1 MSALLDEL
9 PQDILDACAALR
21 DSRSSRR
28 RTDEHDDT
36 LARICEVVIGQRDK
50 NVNGRRLSGIEDVW
64 NQCEEAYHGI
74 DNANRH
80 EFHKARWCKPVS
92 MAGTVQKETHGEE
105 AKGPK
110 RSTIFVRL
118 TSRYVDAAA
127 AKLAEILLSPDDR
140 SFSIQ
145 PTPVPELVN
154 AKDDETQLRHPELGI
169 PLERDPRPE
178 ELPQSAP
185 PGTHPSV
192 PPGASGVPPTAN
204 QPVDL
209 TKAPGVPL
217 KVKDLAQEKL
227 EKAEKSAK
235 KAENQIAD
243 WLTECGYR
251 REARRLLFDAPKLGV
266 GVLKGPFPVMTIDR
280 AWTNME
286 HGYRMIMK
294 RKVKPSVK
302 CISPWDFF
310 PDSNCGED
318 IHSGNSVFERD
329 RISLYELTKLKKQP
343 GYLPPQID
351 LVIQQGPNKTFAVDD
366 VREQQRIEDERFD
379 IWYGIMQLSREQ
391 VVFINDLRT
400 DLDEEK
406 RKALNDEMGD
416 DLEEV
421 SMSVTLVNDQV
432 IRAVRNHLESNEFYY
447 HTMPWSRRDGHWAGI
462 GVAEQGAA
470 AQRITNAAM
479 RGMLDN
485 AGVAAGAQ
493 IVMMR
498 GILEPADGS
507 DELSA
512 IKFWYMN
519 SDAQVDD
526 IEKAFQVYTFPDMQ
540 APLMNIYNTGKLL
553 FEETTSIPLVT
564 QGQSGD
570 STPNTL
576 GQTELQNNNAN
587 QLLRDVGYR
596 YDDGVGERMIKQH
609 YEWILLSDDVDPDC
623 KGDFQIDARGSAT
636 LVERSI
642 ANQYLASIATL
653 VANPIYG
660 RDPKKWMDEIDKAN
674 KVNPVRI
681 AYTEAEQEK
690 IDNTPPPPPPAVE
703 AAKVRADVD
712 MKKIE
717 AMNQKAQLDAQTRTE
732 IAARDTDRDKAYVD
746 AEAQRTAVERDLR
759 VQELQLKLELAR
771 LDYAMKHQISVEE
784 LKVKMADTTMKLQVQ
799 KDLAAKDRAAEAIEP
814 PTEPPGRAED
824 GKSFQQ

>member
-1 MSALLDEL
+1 MPLLAEL

-21 DSRSSRR
+21 EGRSSRR
-28 RTDEHDDT
+28 RTDEHDDK
-36 LARICEVVIGQRDK
+36 LARICQVVIEQRDK
-50 NVNGRRLSGIEDVW
+50 NVKGRQLSGIEDVW

-74 DNANRH
+74 DNANRS

-92 MAGTVQKETHGEE
+92 MAGTVEKETHGEN

-140 SFSIQ
+140 SFSIK
-145 PTPVPELVN
+145 PTPVPDLVN
-154 AKDDETQLRHPELGI
+154 AKDDETQLTHPETGL
-169 PLERDPRPE
+169 PMERDPRPE

-185 PGTHPSV
+185 PGMATSV
-192 PPGASGVPPTAN
+192 PPGAPGVPPAAN

-217 KVKDLAQEKL
+217 KVKDLAQEKM

-235 KAENQIAD
+235 KAEDQIAD

-251 REARRLLFDAPKLGV
+251 REARKLLFDAPKLGV
-266 GVLKGPFPVMTIDR
+266 GVLKGPFPVMKIDR
-280 AWTNME
+280 AWQKRDN
-286 HGYRMIMK
+286 GYMMTMVQS
-294 RKVKPSVK
+294 VKPAAK

-310 PDSNCGED
+310 PDSDCGED
-318 IHSGNSVFERD
+318 IHSGSSVFERD
-329 RISLYELTKLKKQP
+329 RISQYELTKLKKQP
-343 GYLPPQID
+343 GFLPSQID
-351 LVIQQGPNKTFAVDD
+351 LVIQQGPNKKFAVDD
-366 VREQQRIEDERFD
+366 VREQQRIEDERFE

-406 RKALNDEMGD
+406 RKALNDEMAD

-421 SMSVTLVNDQV
+421 SMSVALVNDQI
-432 IRAVRNHLESNEFYY
+432 IRAVRNHLESGEFYY
-447 HTMPWSRRDGHWAGI
+447 HTMSWSRRDGHWAGI
-462 GVAEQGAA
+462 GVAEQGSA

-479 RGMLDN
+479 RAMLDN

-498 GILEPADGS
+498 GLLEPADGT

-512 IKFWYMN
+512 IKFWYMS

-570 STPNTL
+570 TTPNTL

-596 YDDGVGERMIKQH
+596 YDDGIGERMIGQF
-609 YEWILLSDDVDPDC
+609 YEWILLDPHVSDDC

-642 ANQYLASIATL
+642 ANQYLASIANL

-660 RDPKKWMDEIDKAN
+660 RDPKKWMNEIDKAN
-674 KVNPVRI
+674 KVNPERI
-681 AYTEAEQEK
+681 AYSEADQEK
-690 IDNTPPPPPPAVE
+690 IDKTPPPPPPAVE
-703 AAKVRADVD
+703 AAKIRAEVD
-712 MKKIE
+712 AKKID

-732 IAARDTDRDKAYVD
+732 IAARDTDRDQAYVQ
-746 AEAQRTAVERDLR
+746 AETERTRSERELR
-759 VQELQLKLELAR
+759 IEELKLKLELAR
-771 LDYAMKHQISVEE
+771 LEFAMQHQISTEE
-784 LKVKMADTTMKLQVQ
+784 VKAKLADTTMKLQVQ
-799 KDLAAKDRAAEAIEP
+799 KDLAEKDRAAEVVTP
-814 PTEPPGRAED
+814 PTEPPGRAEN

>member
-1 MSALLDEL
+1 MNALLEL
-9 PQDILDACAALR
+9 PQDILDACAAIR
-21 DSRSSRR
+21 ESRSSRKS
-28 RTDEHDDT
+28 TDADDDR
-36 LARICEVVIGQRDK
+36 LSRICKTVLDQRDK
-50 NVNGRRLSGIEDVW
+50 NVKGRQLSGIEDVW

-74 DNANRH
+74 DHANRG

-92 MAGTVQKETHGEE
+92 MAGTVEKETDGKEP
-105 AKGPK
+105 KGPK

-140 SFSIQ
+140 SFSIKA
-145 PTPVPELVN
+145 TPIPELVN
-154 AKDDETQLRHPELGI
+154 AKDDETQLLHPQTGQ

-178 ELPQSAP
+178 EVPQSVAP
-185 PGTHPSV
+185 DMTTSV
-192 PPGASGVPPTAN
+192 PPGASGMPPTAN

-217 KVKDLAQEKL
+217 KVKDVAQERMT
-227 EKAEKSAK
+227 KAEASAK
-235 KAENQIAD
+235 KAEDQIAD

-251 REARRLLFDAPKLGV
+251 REARKLLFDAPKLGV
-266 GVLKGPFPVMTIDR
+266 GVLKGPFPVMYVSR
-280 AWTNME
+280 AWQ
-286 HGYRMIMK
+286 K
-294 RKVKPSVK
+294 RDNAYMLTMVQAVKPSVK

-310 PDSNCGED
+310 PDPDCGED
-318 IHSGNSVFERD
+318 IHNGSSVFERD

-343 GYLPPQID
+343 GFLPAQID
-351 LVIQQGPNKTFAVDD
+351 VVIAQGPNKTYAADD
-366 VREQQRIEDERFD
+366 VREQQRIEDERFE

-391 VVFINDLRT
+391 VLFINDMRT
-400 DLDEEK
+400 DLKPDELQ
-406 RKALNDEMGD
+406 ALNDELTE

-421 SMSVTLVNDQV
+421 SMSVALVNDQI
-432 IRAVRNHLESNEFYY
+432 IRAVRNHLESGEFYY

-462 GVAEQGAA
+462 GVGEQGSA

-479 RGMLDN
+479 RNMLDN
-485 AGVAAGAQ
+485 AGIAAGPQ

-498 GILEPADGS
+498 GILEPADGK
-507 DELSA
+507 DEMYPNKL
-512 IKFWYMN
+512 WYMDT
-519 SDAQVDD
+519 DAQVDD
-526 IEKAFQVYTFPDMQ
+526 VEKAFQVYTFPDLQ

-570 STPNTL
+570 TTPNTL

-596 YDDGVGERMIKQH
+596 YDDGVGERMINQF
-609 YEWILLSDDVDPDC
+609 YEWVLLDPKVDDDC
-623 KGDFQIDARGSAT
+623 KGDFKIDARGSAT

-642 ANQYLASIATL
+642 ANQYLASIANL
-653 VANPIYG
+653 VANPIHG
-660 RDPKKWMDEIDKAN
+660 RDPKKWMDEMDKAN
-674 KVNPVRI
+674 KVNPERI
-681 AYTEAEQEK
+681 KYSEADQEK
-690 IDNTPPPPPPAVE
+690 LDKTPPPPPPAVE
-703 AAKVRADVD
+703 AAKIRADVD

-717 AMNQKAQLDAQTRTE
+717 AGSQKAQLDAQTRTE

-746 AEAQRTAVERDLR
+746 AESQRTAVERDLR
-759 VQELQLKLELAR
+759 IQELQLKLELAR
-771 LDYAMKHQISVEE
+771 LEYAMQHQMSVEE
-784 LKVKMADTTMKLQVQ
+784 LKAKMADTTMKLQVQ
-799 KDLAAKDRAAEAIEP
+799 KELADKDRAAEVLTP